1 MKRGRYTSSMEIL
14 CSNKKQWVQ
23 CTIAVWIFLKNIMLI
38 LKKETKNMQHKSFP
52 QIKNTCTPKT
62 RNIVQENIQKDGC

>member
-1 MKRGRYTSSMEIL
+1 
-14 CSNKKQWVQ
+14 
-23 CTIAVWIFLKNIMLI
+23 MLI